1 VETMVAPSMNVVQ
14 GGVLIQS
21 IAKLGSKSS
30 GISVV
35 RNLNWSLALP
45 IATIKVVGT
54 HKMVFTYLIMI
65 IHVNMTT
72 YWPLMSSMASW
83 R

>member
-1 VETMVAPSMNVVQ
+1 MVAPSMNVVQ

-35 RNLNWSLALP
+35 RNLN
-45 IATIKVVGT
+45 
-54 HKMVFTYLIMI
+54 
-65 IHVNMTT
+65 
-72 YWPLMSSMASW
+72 
-83 R
+83 